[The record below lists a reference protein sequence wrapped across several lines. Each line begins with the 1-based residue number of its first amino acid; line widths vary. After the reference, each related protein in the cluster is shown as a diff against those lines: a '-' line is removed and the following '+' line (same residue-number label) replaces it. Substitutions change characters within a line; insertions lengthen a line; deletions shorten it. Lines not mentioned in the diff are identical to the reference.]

1 MRIKGNIRESP
12 YPTFHITPDNHER
25 NKTLND
31 IFEILLIAP
40 VAILS
45 IMIHECAHGYAAL
58 YMGDNTAKIRGRL
71 TLNPIKHID
80 IFGLICMILFRFG
93 WAKPVPIN
101 PMNFRNRKTGMRLVS
116 LAGVTANMILA
127 VLFAVLLRIFVMTDL
142 TYLNI
147 MLIYGIQLN
156 IGYAVFNLMPFP
168 PLDGSKLLATFLP
181 RKYEYYMYKYE
192 KYIYIVLIALI
203 YTGVLSDIM
212 YPIINGVYSA
222 IMNIIISTL

>member
-1 MRIKGNIRESP
+1 
-12 YPTFHITPDNHER
+12 
-25 NKTLND
+25 
-31 IFEILLIAP
+31 
-40 VAILS
+40 
-45 IMIHECAHGYAAL
+45 MIHECAHGYAAL

>member
-1 MRIKGNIRESP
+1 M
-12 YPTFHITPDNHER
+12 
-25 NKTLND
+25 ND

>member
-1 MRIKGNIRESP
+1 MEKILN
-12 YPTFHITPDNHER
+12 YAIT
-25 NKTLND
+25 
-31 IFEILLIAP
+31 AA
-40 VAILS
+40 VAVLS

-58 YMGDNTAKIRGRL
+58 YMGDDTAKRRGRL

-80 IFGLICMILFRFG
+80 IFGLLCMILFKFG

-101 PMNFRNRKTGMRLVS
+101 PMNFKDKKKGMRLVS

-127 VLFAVLLRIFVMTDL
+127 VIFAILLNLTINIPSLYILSLFFL
-142 TYLNI
+142 
-147 MLIYGIQLN
+147 YGIQLN

-168 PLDGSKLLATFLP
+168 PLDGSKLLGTFLP

-192 KYIYIVLIALI
+192 KYIYIILIALI

-212 YPIINGVYSA
+212 YPIINAVYGFIVNIF
-222 IMNIIISTL
+222 IM